1 MEMTLSLKETNS
13 VAGMAQLLYSFLP
26 GSGASQWKGHTTFE
40 SVALM
45 VGVGHL
51 WQRGSKE
58 SSIAKL
64 LELTLDSRRDLF
76 EPLVKGIV
84 REGIKYRT
92 KNGDPISRE
101 EIEKLNRIVLEIG
114 FKFPDL

>member
-26 GSGASQWKGHTTFE
+26 GSGAPHWKGHTTFE

-51 WQRGSKE
+51 W
-58 SSIAKL
+58 
-64 LELTLDSRRDLF
+64 
-76 EPLVKGIV
+76 
-84 REGIKYRT
+84 
-92 KNGDPISRE
+92 
-101 EIEKLNRIVLEIG
+101 
-114 FKFPDL
+114 